1 VYSSRIS
8 HECKDEAMHARN
20 VTFDDAVA
28 VDLWKICVARRR
40 SVGKPKEK
48 EDENESFPNINF
60 YNYKDE

>member
-1 VYSSRIS
+1 MKQCM
-8 HECKDEAMHARN
+8 HETSLSMMQQPWTCGKF
-20 VTFDDAVA
+20 VS
-28 VDLWKICVARRR
+28 RR